1 MFLKTEQSIWGS
13 GKATC
18 VTVTV
23 NRPGLME
30 PNMQV
35 NGDLIKLMEKVLFG
49 TLQVINMKDNGR
61 MIKHTATEFTLTQME
76 PSTKATG
83 KKIYSMVGVLKSGL
97 MVQNMKVITF
107 REEST
112 DKVLMCGQM
121 GQDTLAIGLKIK
133 SMGKANTNGLMVVVI
148 RETG

>member
-1 MFLKTEQSIWGS
+1 
-13 GKATC
+13 
-18 VTVTV
+18 
-23 NRPGLME
+23 
-30 PNMQV
+30 MQV

-49 TLQVINMKDNGR
+49 TLQVINMKGNGR

-107 REEST
+107 RDESM
-112 DKVLMCGQM
+112 DKVLMYGQM

-148 RETG
+148 REIG